1 MPPPKRQPLGALALD
16 DVLGLLAAPAPT
28 PAGGSAAA
36 LTAAIASSLV
46 VMVGRGSPAWPEGD
60 AVAGRA
66 SALRAR
72 LTSLAEEDV
81 VSLSALLDFLR
92 DTRDVDE
99 GGLSSA
105 LVEASR
111 PALSIVEAAAEIA
124 ELAADA
130 EMNGKPIMRADA
142 AVALVLATAASGSAL
157 QIVETNL
164 RAPRAGELK
173 DAESSMLLQRARTA
187 AKRAS
192 SLALPAGR
200 NRA

>member
-1 MPPPKRQPLGALALD
+1 M
-16 DVLGLLAAPAPT
+16 
-28 PAGGSAAA
+28 
-36 LTAAIASSLV
+36 
-46 VMVGRGSPAWPEGD
+46 
-60 AVAGRA
+60 
-66 SALRAR
+66 
-72 LTSLAEEDV
+72 SLAT
-81 VSLSALLDFLR
+81 LLDFLR
-92 DTRDVDE
+92 DTHDADE

-111 PALSIVEAAAEIA
+111 PALAIVEAAAEIA
-124 ELAADA
+124 ELAAEA

-173 DAESSMLLQRARTA
+173 DAESSMLLQRARAA

>member
-16 DVLGLLAAPAPT
+16 DALGVARRACT
-28 PAGGSAAA
+28 NTCRGSAAA

-46 VMVGRGSPAWPEGD
+46 VMVGRGSPAWPEGN

-72 LTSLAEEDV
+72 LISLAEEDV

-130 EMNGKPIMRADA
+130 EMNGKPIMRARRCRCT
-142 AVALVLATAASGSAL
+142 LSW
-157 QIVETNL
+157 L
-164 RAPRAGELK
+164 RLRRVRRYRSWKRTCGLHERA
-173 DAESSMLLQRARTA
+173 
-187 AKRAS
+187 
-192 SLALPAGR
+192 
-200 NRA
+200 N

>member
-1 MPPPKRQPLGALALD
+1 
-16 DVLGLLAAPAPT
+16 
-28 PAGGSAAA
+28 
-36 LTAAIASSLV
+36 
-46 VMVGRGSPAWPEGD
+46 MVGRGSPAWPEGD
-60 AVAGRA
+60 AAASRA

-81 VSLSALLDFLR
+81 VSLATLLDFLR
-92 DTRDVDE
+92 DTRDAGE

-111 PALSIVEAAAEIA
+111 PALAIVEAAAEIA
-124 ELAADA
+124 ELAAEA

-173 DAESSMLLQRARTA
+173 DAESSMLLQRARAA

-192 SLALPAGR
+192 SLATRGPESGLTPPCGWAVGTSHGDATGTAQIAGSGT
-200 NRA
+200 